1 MKRVT
6 GFAGALLTAVGLVV
20 VLAPGASADG
30 RDVRVPVGVSPSGVA
45 HEGGSARVAAGRADV
60 PDIEWPPAGVT
71 PPGHSAD
78 RLRKFAAEMGEHL
91 DKAFPA
97 AVPQATNLSW
107 VEWGGEW
114 AGIIEDGQ
122 DYLTTW
128 AVYEDKIGST
138 GTALQIE
145 APGHFTTSPREF
157 CEINQADC
165 KAEFLADGSLLLHS
179 VVTIEGNDRKYHIGS
194 ALHYRTDGTV
204 VWVSAY
210 DYDPIWDGD
219 EGPDRDEI
227 ALTFE
232 QLSAL
237 ATDPA
242 LHL

>member
-1 MKRVT
+1 MKRIP
-6 GFAGALLTAVGLVV
+6 GFAGALLAAVGLAVV
-20 VLAPGASADG
+20 AAPGASADT
-30 RDVRVPVGVSPSGVA
+30 RDVRVPVALDPSGVVYDS
-45 HEGGSARVAAGRADV
+45 GSARVAAGLDDV

-78 RLRKFAAEMGEHL
+78 VLEKFAVNMGEHL
-91 DKAFPA
+91 AVAYPA
-97 AVPQATNLSW
+97 AVPEAANLWW

-114 AGIIEDGQ
+114 PGIIEDGQ

-138 GTALQIE
+138 ATAFQVE
-145 APGHFTTSPREF
+145 APGHFPASPREF
-157 CEINQADC
+157 CAMNEAEC
-165 KAEFLADGSLLLHS
+165 KADLLDDGSLLLNAL
-179 VVTIEGNDRKYHIGS
+179 VTIEGDRKYHVGS

-210 DYDPIWDGD
+210 DYDPIFDGD
-219 EGPDRDEI
+219 EGPARDEI

>member
-1 MKRVT
+1 MKRIP
-6 GFAGALLTAVGLVV
+6 GFAGALLAAVGLAVAV
-20 VLAPGASADG
+20 APGASADV
-30 RDVRVPVGVSPSGVA
+30 RDVRVPAGLDPSGVVYDS
-45 HEGGSARVAAGRADV
+45 GSARVAADLDDV

-78 RLRKFAAEMGEHL
+78 TLREFAATMGKHL
-91 DKAFPA
+91 DTAFPEV
-97 AVPQATNLSW
+97 VPEATNLWW

-114 AGIIEDGQ
+114 PGTIEDGQ

-138 GTALQIE
+138 GVAFQIE
-145 APGHFTTSPREF
+145 APGHFLASPREY
-157 CEINQADC
+157 CELNEAEC
-165 KAEFLADGSLLLHS
+165 EAEFLDDGSLLLHS
-179 VVTIEGNDRKYHIGS
+179 VVTVEGDRKYHIGS
-194 ALHYRTDGTV
+194 TLHYRTDGTV

-219 EGPDRDEI
+219 EGPAREEI

>member
-1 MKRVT
+1 MKRGS
-6 GFAGALLTAVGLVV
+6 GFVAALLAAVGLVV
-20 VLAPGASADG
+20 VMTPGAAAAG
-30 RDVRVPVGVSPSGVA
+30 REGHMPVGLVGPGVVYG
-45 HEGGSARVAAGRADV
+45 GGSARVAVDLDDV

-71 PPGHSAD
+71 PPGHSAET
-78 RLRKFAAEMGEHL
+78 LRKFAASMSERL
-91 DKAFPA
+91 DKAFPEI
-97 AVPQATNLSW
+97 VPQATGLRW

-128 AVYEDKIGST
+128 AVYEDEIGST
-138 GTALQIE
+138 GTAFQIE
-145 APGHFTTSPREF
+145 APGHFSVSPREF
-157 CEINQADC
+157 CEWNQAEC
-165 KAEFLADGSLLLHS
+165 TAEFLEDGSLLLNS
-179 VVTIEGNDRKYHIGS
+179 VVTVEGNRKYHIGS
-194 ALHYRTDGTV
+194 VLHYRTDGTV

-227 ALTFE
+227 ALTVD